1 MNIFLEK
8 KIKNTDGRQDG
19 LVSLR
24 NGLWFNIQNPLRLGG
39 KIGGMGN
46 TQLTQ
51 AGILSKMSATCYM
64 MQLNKI
70 SWDFFQTSSK
80 DILFELFH
88 GSYHEQPHNEKA
100 FFIVVEI
107 HFW

>member
-1 MNIFLEK
+1 MVDKTVLFLWEM
-8 KIKNTDGRQDG
+8 DSG
-19 LVSLR
+19 LIYR
-24 NGLWFNIQNPLRLGG
+24 ILWDLGG
-39 KIGGMGN
+39 KLVEWGN

-88 GSYHEQPHNEKA
+88 GSYHEQPHNEKK
-100 FFIVVEI
+100 
-107 HFW
+107 HSS